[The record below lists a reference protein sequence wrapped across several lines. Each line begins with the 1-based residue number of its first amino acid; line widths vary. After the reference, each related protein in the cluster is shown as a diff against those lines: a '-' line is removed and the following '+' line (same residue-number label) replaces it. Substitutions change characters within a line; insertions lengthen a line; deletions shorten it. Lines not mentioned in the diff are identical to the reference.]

1 MNYDTPP
8 GLEVA
13 AGSQGKIVRLSGQ
26 WTALALARDRATG
39 HVIPLLRSLVGA
51 EGIRQWDLSRIDRM
65 DHVGGQALWRVW
77 GHKMPPDTT
86 LTDTQRDIFE
96 RIALLDTVREKAEPV
111 VKFDPFTRLG
121 LAIFSFFEHL
131 YGGVGMLGRVVLDL
145 LAILRKPKLTPW
157 TEISANI
164 YNAGARRCR
173 SPRWSRS

>member
-1 MNYDTPP
+1 LNYDTPP

-39 HVIPLLRSLVGA
+39 HVIPLLRSLLGA
-51 EGIRQWDLSRIDRM
+51 EGIREWDLSRIDRM

-96 RIALLDTVREKAEPV
+96 RIALLAH
-111 VKFDPFTRLG
+111 
-121 LAIFSFFEHL
+121 AIFWDPINFL
-131 YGGVGMLGRVVLDL
+131 NL
-145 LAILRKPKLTPW
+145 
-157 TEISANI
+157 
-164 YNAGARRCR
+164 AGAVAAIVYMVDVRPALRAVTGR
-173 SPRWSRS
+173 